1 MELLILLN
9 ELDHPLARGIVQL
22 EERDLADRLVREP
35 APGQDWWR
43 VQQQRCRH
51 KRCNSDHGSKTL
63 NHRGDHMATAPPP
76 LPPGAEARALL
87 HHLLEHGDIVGRDTV
102 GRTIIQLA
110 IDDRALESLMTF
122 DAEAAE
128 LEPEPDEEEDGPPV
142 VLDFLRTKVVEQRRA
157 ISGRD

>member
-1 MELLILLN
+1 
-9 ELDHPLARGIVQL
+9 
-22 EERDLADRLVREP
+22 
-35 APGQDWWR
+35 
-43 VQQQRCRH
+43 
-51 KRCNSDHGSKTL
+51 
-63 NHRGDHMATAPPP
+63 MATAPLP
-76 LPPGAEARALL
+76 LPPGAEARELL

-110 IDDRALESLMTF
+110 VDEWVLESLMTF

-142 VLDFLRTKVVEQRRA
+142 VLDFLRPKVVEQRRA